1 MNEYLL
7 GVIGTVLL
15 SAIITA
21 ILPEGRTAGTVK
33 TITRLACIIAII
45 SPILRFFK
53 TGEMGELTA
62 KNSSGIFSQSVID
75 SEPAFIQYYSEMR
88 IAEAERVLEEEIK
101 EAYGVD
107 ADVTLVWTVVEEGI
121 GGIYQ
126 TECIKISQIKIR
138 LNEQSDEEVL
148 ENMWNDLSKNYCS
161 EVLIE

>member
-1 MNEYLL
+1 MNGYLL

-33 TITRLACIIAII
+33 AITRLACIIAII

-53 TGEMGELTA
+53 TGEMEELTA
-62 KNSSGIFSQSVID
+62 KNSSDIFSQSVID
-75 SEPAFIQYYSEMR
+75 GDSAFIQYYSEMR
-88 IAEAERVLEEEIK
+88 IAEAERVLKEEIK
-101 EAYGVD
+101 ETYGIN
-107 ADVTLVWTVVEEGI
+107 ADVKLVWTVVEECVAD
-121 GGIYQ
+121 IYQ
-126 TECIKISQIKIR
+126 TESIKILQIRIR
-138 LNEQSDEEVL
+138 INEQSDEEVL